1 MGVGTMG
8 AGKQATEPIDQ
19 YPLNNGKQDRNGQ
32 QQQLG
37 DIGLASPLA
46 TAWHQKADQQ
56 QRQRTVDNEQR
67 RGDEGCR
74 SSIQAAVSRSKPAP
88 AAQAITFNGI
98 TTLNSRVVANPTIDS
113 TINSSVQLLSDSSSV
128 SAPILV

>member
-46 TAWHQKADQQ
+46 TAWHQKEDQQ

-67 RGDEGCR
+67 RGR